1 MGFGVE
7 LDQANALLG
16 AGRIPEAITLLS
28 RVITKRP
35 REARALHML
44 GVAHAQRGNNTEA
57 AQLLERARAAAP
69 RDALILTDL
78 ATLLVMSA
86 RPAEALGLLDKAL
99 KLQPALRQASFYR
112 GVALKN
118 LNRTEEALALFDE
131 LAAAEPGNALYQ
143 HNRAS
148 LLIQFDRLDEAAVV
162 VERLLAQQPNAL
174 PVLQLKS
181 LVLAG
186 QGHIKEAIAICDRIL
201 AQNPQAEESRYNRG
215 VFKLRSGEFTTGW
228 QDYESRWKRPGLRL
242 ASPAPNVPMWSGE
255 PLAGK
260 RLLIF
265 GEQGF
270 GDALHFCRYAPLA
283 AGLGAEVTLQVP
295 QQLVALLQTLSD
307 KIRVVGSLG
316 ADETFDYQVPLLSMP
331 LRLGTDLL
339 NIPHE
344 VPYLAASAERI
355 SHWRDVIGTPGL
367 KIGITWQGNPGA
379 EFDKSR
385 SMRLREFLPVA
396 RVAGVRLI
404 SLQKNFGAEQLQEL
418 PPDMKVETLGD
429 TFDAGPDAFLDTAA
443 IMQHLDLVIAPNTA
457 IAHLAGALARPLLVT
472 LDSNSDWRWLT
483 ARADSPWYPTAQLF
497 RQPSPGD
504 WTSVFA
510 AIADHVSSRLA

>member
-16 AGRIPEAITLLS
+16 AGRVPEAIALLS
-28 RVITKRP
+28 RLIAKRP

-44 GVAHAQRGNNTEA
+44 GVAHAQRGDHAEA
-57 AQLLERARAAAP
+57 ARVLERARAEAP
-69 RDALILTDL
+69 RDAPIMTDL
-78 ATLLVMSA
+78 ATLLVMTS
-86 RPAEALGLLDKAL
+86 RPADALALLDKAL
-99 KLQPALRQASFYR
+99 KLQPGLRQASFYR

-118 LNRTEEALALFDE
+118 LNRSAEALAQFDQ
-131 LAAAEPGNALYQ
+131 LAAAEPGNPLYQ

-148 LLIQFDRLDEAAVV
+148 LLIQFDRIGEAATL

-186 QGHIKEAIAICDRIL
+186 QGRIAEAIAICDRIL

-215 VFKLRSGEFTTGW
+215 VFKLRSGDFATGW
-228 QDYESRWKRPGLRL
+228 QDYESRWRRPGLRL
-242 ASPAPNVPMWSGE
+242 VSPAPNVRTWSGE

-265 GEQGF
+265 SEQGF

-283 AGLGAEVTLQVP
+283 AARGAEVTLHIP
-295 QQLVALLQTLSD
+295 QRLVALLQSLSD
-307 KIRVVGSLG
+307 KVRIVGALG
-316 ADETFDYQVPLLSMP
+316 ADETFDYQISLLSMP
-331 LRLGTDLL
+331 MRLGTDLT
-339 NIPHE
+339 NVPNT
-344 VPYLAASAERI
+344 VPYLAASTERI
-355 SHWRDVIGTPGL
+355 SRWRDVIGTQGL
-367 KIGITWQGNPGA
+367 KIGIAWQGNPEA
-379 EFDKSR
+379 EFDKTR
-385 SMRLREFLPVA
+385 SMHLREFLPVS
-396 RVAGVRLI
+396 RVADVRLI

-418 PPDMKVETLGD
+418 PPEMKVETLGD
-429 TFDAGPDAFLDTAA
+429 DFDAGPDAFLDTAA

-457 IAHLAGALARPLLVT
+457 IAHLAGALARPLFVP

-483 ARADSPWYPTAQLF
+483 SRTDSPWYSTARLF
-497 RQPSPGD
+497 RQQSPGD
-504 WTSVFA
+504 WASVFA
-510 AIADHVSSRLA
+510 AITDEVRSRLA